1 MTFLLDTNVISE
13 LRKSQRSAN
22 PLVRAW
28 VAQRRPSDM
37 FLSVITIM
45 EVEAGICRIERRD
58 SAQGN
63 RLRTWLEDDL
73 LDVFA
78 NRVLP
83 LDLAVGRR
91 AARLHVPDP
100 RPERDAMIA
109 ATASEHGMTVVTRN
123 VKDFEPMGVPVL
135 DPWAQI

>member
-13 LRKSQRSAN
+13 LRKSQQSAN
-22 PLVRAW
+22 PHVRSW
-28 VAQRRPSDM
+28 VAQRRPSDL

-45 EVEAGICRIERRD
+45 EVEVGICRIERRD
-58 SAQGN
+58 AAQGN
-63 RLRTWLEDDL
+63 RLRTWLEGDL

-78 NRVLP
+78 NRILA

-91 AARLHVPDP
+91 AARLHLPDP

-123 VKDFEPMGVPVL
+123 IKDFEPMGVPVL
-135 DPWAQI
+135 NPWVRA

>member
-13 LRKSQRSAN
+13 LRKSPQSVNPAVRS
-22 PLVRAW
+22 W
-28 VAQRRPSDM
+28 VAQRRPSDL

-45 EVEAGICRIERRD
+45 EVEVGICRIERRD
-58 SAQGN
+58 SAQGS

-78 NRVLP
+78 NRILP

-109 ATASEHGMTVVTRN
+109 ATADAYGMTMVTRN
-123 VKDFEPMGVPVL
+123 VKDFEPMGLPVIN
-135 DPWAQI
+135 PWTPA

>member
-13 LRKSQRSAN
+13 LRKSPHSAN
-22 PLVRAW
+22 PAVRSW
-28 VAQRRPSDM
+28 VAQRRPSDL
-37 FLSVITIM
+37 FLSAITTM
-45 EVEAGICRIERRD
+45 EIEIGICRIERRD
-58 SAQGN
+58 PVQGS
-63 RLRTWLEDDL
+63 RLRTWLEADV

-78 NRVLP
+78 NRILP
-83 LDLAVGRR
+83 LDVAVGRR

-123 VKDFEPMGVPVL
+123 VKDFEPMGVPVIN
-135 DPWAQI
+135 PWGDF